1 MSEYT
6 LHLSDTLLA
15 QACQTAKRGQMTL
28 EQLFVS
34 AIAEKLAALEADSL
48 IKRRA
53 AQADPDAFKRI
64 LAQVPH
70 AGVVP
75 GDEVD

>member
-6 LHLSDTLLA
+6 LHLSETLLA
-15 QACQTAKRGQMTL
+15 QARQTAKHGHMTL

-34 AIAEKLAALEADSL
+34 AIEEKLAALEADSL

-53 AQADPDAFKRI
+53 AQANPERFKRI

-70 AGVVP
+70 AGVIA